1 MRESDSTGQ
10 YILRFLFNNIIV
22 VLLVIISIVVAIL
35 KPTFLQPPSIR
46 NMIANTSTRFIIALG
61 ASGAIITKGVDL
73 TAGRAVGLT
82 GCLAATFLQSITYSG
97 KVYPNIGDIPIP
109 LVLIGVMVIAMMFGM
124 INGIVVSYL
133 KVPPLIATLGMMTVI
148 YGICL
153 IFTGAQPIGGL
164 RTDYTYIAFGNL
176 FDITFLP
183 YLGFIATACGVFV
196 WFIYNK
202 TPQGKYMYAI
212 GGNENAAEVSGIN
225 LNRTMI
231 IIYTM
236 SGALYGLAGFLI
248 GAKSGGMSVN
258 VGFGYEL
265 EAIAGCVIGGV
276 STNGGIGRVS
286 GILIGVMVFEV
297 LKIALQFLGV
307 NPDYT
312 YIVQGLVIIS
322 AVALDRRRTLA
333 KR

>member
-1 MRESDSTGQ
+1 MRESTGNN
-10 YILRFLFNNIIV
+10 ILKFLFNNMIV
-22 VLLVIISIVVAIL
+22 VLLVIISVVVAII
-35 KPTFLQPPSIR
+35 KPTFRMPPSIR
-46 NMIANTSTRFIIALG
+46 NIIANTSTRFIIALG

-82 GCLAATFLQSITYSG
+82 GCLAATFLQAVTYGG
-97 KVYPNIGDIPIP
+97 KVYPELGDIPIP
-109 LVLIGVMVIAMMFGM
+109 LVLIGVMLIASAFGM
-124 INGIVVSYL
+124 INGLIVAFL

-164 RTDYTYIAFGNL
+164 RPEYTQIASGNFL
-176 FDITFLP
+176 NIMFLP
-183 YLGFIATACGVFV
+183 YLGFIALACGIFV
-196 WFIYNK
+196 WFVYNK

-225 LNRTMI
+225 LNRTMV

-236 SGALYGLAGFLI
+236 SGAMYGLAGFLI

-276 STNGGIGRVS
+276 STTGGIGRVS
-286 GILIGVMVFEV
+286 GILVGVLVFEV

-307 NPDYT
+307 NPDVT
-312 YIVQGLVIIS
+312 YIVQGLVIVS
-322 AVALDRRRTLA
+322 AVALDRRKTIAR
-333 KR
+333 K